1 MTLLKKTKKNKT
13 TRLNELNIGR
23 RETKAK
29 QKHSLIFVE
38 NHPAVKYN
46 GAWSACSAALIRF
59 SFAGI
64 IMTPMFI

>member
-1 MTLLKKTKKNKT
+1 MTLFKKIKKKP
-13 TRLNELNIGR
+13 TRLDELNTGR

-29 QKHSLIFVE
+29 QKRGLIFVE
-38 NHPAVKYN
+38 NHPAVKYD